1 MSRSHLVRIAGVG
14 NVDIV
19 NDVVYKTVE
28 QNMLGSAYMKIPG
41 QMIAI
46 KQAGYDRIVLRVNR
60 DHPYLSRIETQLSL
74 LVHEIPHIRIEKI

>member
-1 MSRSHLVRIAGVG
+1 MARSHQIRIAGVG

-46 KQAGYDRIVLRVNR
+46 KQAGYDHIVLRVNR
-60 DHPYLSRIETQLSL
+60 DHPYMSRIETQLSL
-74 LVHEIPHIRIEKI
+74 LVHEIPNIKIEKI